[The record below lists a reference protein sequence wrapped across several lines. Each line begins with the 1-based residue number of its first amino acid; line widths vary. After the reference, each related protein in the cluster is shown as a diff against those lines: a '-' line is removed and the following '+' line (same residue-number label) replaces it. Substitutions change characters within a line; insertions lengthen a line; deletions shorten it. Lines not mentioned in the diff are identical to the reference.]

1 LRSIFRIGAIRLS
14 ATACGANPVNN
25 YFVNLYTYKKL
36 IKVILYIDK
45 IGTFVNVNTYF
56 MNKRKLQLEQ
66 LDRKLS
72 GFYKASE
79 VVPPPTGWLK
89 SVRTTLGMSLEQV
102 AKRLSITKQSVR
114 EIENR
119 EMHGSVTL
127 NTLRDVAEA
136 LDMRLIYGFVPKDGS
151 LDQLI
156 ERKACELA
164 TEIVMRAS
172 NSMKLEDQQNSKERI
187 KKAIDQRAASL
198 VNELPKILWD

>member
-1 LRSIFRIGAIRLS
+1 
-14 ATACGANPVNN
+14 
-25 YFVNLYTYKKL
+25 
-36 IKVILYIDK
+36 
-45 IGTFVNVNTYF
+45 
-56 MNKRKLQLEQ
+56 
-66 LDRKLS
+66 
-72 GFYKASE
+72 
-79 VVPPPTGWLK
+79 
-89 SVRTTLGMSLEQV
+89 V

-114 EIENR
+114 NIENR